1 MKEFISELLEVHASG
16 TDYSNSDLTD
26 PDLLCSE
33 FDRPDKK
40 KAVIEKQTSL
50 CNEF

>member
-1 MKEFISELLEVHASG
+1 MSELLVVYASG
-16 TDYSNSDLTD
+16 TDSNSDLTV
-26 PDLLCSE
+26 PDFLCNE

-40 KAVIEKQTSL
+40 KAIIEKHISL